1 MKDSLSIA
9 IGRILSD
16 IRVGLSDEF
25 DKNFERQGF
34 FSEAW
39 QRRKSPLRGDGHLL
53 VSSGDL
59 RRSIQSK
66 VDDHSI
72 TFYSS
77 SVYAGIHNEG
87 GTIRVTSRMK
97 RYFWHK
103 YMNAAGALVWCRRKN
118 GTLRKDKNTRHI
130 NDVASFWKG
139 MALMKE
145 GKVIKIPKRQFIGYS
160 PEVERLVCDIIE
172 SNLSDYFNS
181 IDIIKSE

>member
-1 MKDSLSIA
+1 MKDSLSTA

-16 IRVGLSDEF
+16 LRVGLSDEF

-39 QRRKSPLRGDGHLL
+39 QRRKSPIRGDGHVL

-66 VDDHSI
+66 VDGNSI
-72 TFYSS
+72 TFCSTLP
-77 SVYAGIHNEG
+77 YAGIHNEG
-87 GTIRVTSRMK
+87 GVIKVTRKMK
-97 RYFWHK
+97 SFFWHK
-103 YMNAAGALVWCRRKN
+103 YYETTGSFGRKQNGERRN
-118 GTLRKDKNTRHI
+118 DKRTIRLSSE
-130 NDVASFWKG
+130 ASFWKG

-145 GKVIKIPKRQFIGYS
+145 GKTIRIPRRQFIGYS

-172 SNLSDYFNS
+172 RNLSEYFNS

>member
-103 YMNAAGALVWCRRKN
+103 YYEAQGSFGRKQNGSLRNDRRN
-118 GTLRKDKNTRHI
+118 RHLTS
-130 NDVASFWKG
+130 VSEFWRG
-139 MALMKE
+139 MALMRE
-145 GKVIKIPKRQFIGYS
+145 GKTIRIPRRQFIGYS

-181 IDIIKSE
+181 FEIGKGE